1 MQQGDISDA
10 ADPYLRELDRK
21 SLDKVSANAKMY
33 CKLLG
38 QYRMPFAWAA
48 INIIDLITGN
58 QSNQTSAHT
67 AVITHDSSPVPRDRK
82 DTNTSM
88 SGNRESVSSISS
100 ISIYQDKK
108 LTDTP
113 PTRSKRESRS
123 NTMSAQ
129 TSRSA
134 LGSED
139 VTDEIINIPQ
149 NFSSVTLT
157 LNLFIKQ
164 VSYRNP
170 WGGDFTHEPLALF
183 TTPISLYRKV
193 IN

>member
-58 QSNQTSAHT
+58 QSSQTSAHT
-67 AVITHDSSPVPRDRK
+67 AVITHDLPVPRDRK

-100 ISIYQDKK
+100 ISVQDKK
-108 LTDTP
+108 STLTDTP
-113 PTRSKRESRS
+113 PTRSKREGRS

-170 WGGDFTHEPLALF
+170 WGEIFTREPLSF
-183 TTPISLYRKV
+183 FDHTHFFI
-193 IN
+193 